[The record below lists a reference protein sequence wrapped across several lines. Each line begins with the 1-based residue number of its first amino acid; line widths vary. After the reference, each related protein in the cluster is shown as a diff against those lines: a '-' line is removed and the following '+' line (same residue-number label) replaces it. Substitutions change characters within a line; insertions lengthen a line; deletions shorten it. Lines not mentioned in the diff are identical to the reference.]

1 MAIQQGQ
8 TTSFKLNLYQ
18 QYFLNSGYVFKI
30 ALYTSGVPTLDGT
43 TTAYSATNEA
53 AGTGYTAGGQ
63 VLTGAVVGFD
73 ATSGTAFVTFNNAV
87 WAGAITARAALIYNS
102 SVSNQSVAVIDF
114 GQNVTSTNTFTVV
127 MPSNTYTTALIRS
140 V

>member
-43 TTAYSATNEA
+43 TTVYSATNEA
-53 AGTGYTAGGQ
+53 TGIGYTAGGQ

-114 GQNVTSTNTFTVV
+114 GQNVTSTNTFTIV

>member
-53 AGTGYTAGGQ
+53 TGTGYTAGGQ

-102 SVSNQSVAVIDF
+102 SLSNQSVAVIDF

>member
-53 AGTGYTAGGQ
+53 TGTGYTAGGQ

-87 WAGAITARAALIYNS
+87 WAGTITARAALIYNS
-102 SVSNQSVAVIDF
+102 SLSNQSVAVIDF

>member
-53 AGTGYTAGGQ
+53 TGTGYTAGGQ